1 MHNLFEVQLAD
12 KIVLITG
19 SSKRIGAATVRLLHA
34 NNMNIAL
41 HYHHSQAA
49 AKDLQTELNEQR
61 PESVMLLSG
70 NICDLTQL
78 DKMIQ
83 QVIENYGRLDVLI
96 NNASSFYPTP
106 IDQVTEENWDE
117 LLGTNLKSPFFLC
130 QAAAPYLQK
139 TYGCIVNLADIHA
152 LRPLK
157 THSVYSIAKAGL
169 IMLTKT
175 LANELGP
182 QIRVNAIAPG
192 AILWP
197 DNDMDDT
204 IKQQIIANVALKRH
218 GNVQDIAKTI
228 LFLIRDAN
236 YITGQ
241 VIAVD
246 GGRTLNQ

>member
-1 MHNLFEVQLAD
+1 
-12 KIVLITG
+12 
-19 SSKRIGAATVRLLHA
+19 
-34 NNMNIAL
+34 MNIAL
-41 HYHHSQAA
+41 HYHNSQVA
-49 AKDLQTELNEQR
+49 AKDLQIELNEQR

-70 NICDLTQL
+70 DIRDLTQL
-78 DKMIQ
+78 DKMTQ

-106 IDQVTEENWDE
+106 IKHVTETDWDE
-117 LLGTNLKSPFFLC
+117 LLGTNLKAPFFLC

-139 TYGCIVNLADIHA
+139 THGCIVNLADIHA

-182 QIRVNAIAPG
+182 QVRVNAIAPG

-204 IKQQIIANVALKRH
+204 TKQQIIANIALKRH
-218 GNVQDIAKTI
+218 GNAQDIAKTV
-228 LFLIRDAN
+228 LFLVRDAN

-241 VIAVD
+241 IIAVD
-246 GGRTLNQ
+246 GGRTLHQ

>member
-1 MHNLFEVQLAD
+1 MHSLFEKKLNNKV
-12 KIVLITG
+12 VLITG
-19 SSKRIGAATVRLLHA
+19 SSKRIGASIVRQLHA
-34 NNMNIAL
+34 HGMKIVL
-41 HYHHSQAA
+41 HYHHSKVAA
-49 AKDLQTELNEQR
+49 EALQTELNEQR
-61 PESVMLLSG
+61 ADSVMLVSG

-78 DKMIQ
+78 NKIVQ
-83 QVIENYGRLDVLI
+83 QVIENYEHLDVLI

-106 IDQVTEENWDE
+106 VGQVKDSNWEE
-117 LLGTNLKSPFFLC
+117 LLGTNLKAPFFLC
-130 QAAAPYLQK
+130 QAAAPYLKK
-139 TYGCIVNLADIHA
+139 TNGCIVNLADIHG

-157 THSVYSIAKAGL
+157 EHSVYSIAKAGL

-204 IKQQIIANVALKRH
+204 TKQQIIANTALQRH
-218 GNVQDIAKTI
+218 GDAQDIAKTV
-228 LFLIRDAN
+228 LFLVRDAN

-241 VIAVD
+241 IISVD